1 MKRIAITVCA
11 LALAASTAFAA
22 KGDTWIGVQGG
33 IASPT
38 GDIGKEF
45 KLGYDGSIFG
55 TYGLTKDFGVGLEA
69 GYFANKAKDDINNGL
84 NTEFGVTGADAK
96 ISLIPITV
104 IGTYAIPMSDAKSMP
119 YVKLGLGMYLMKS
132 KIDGIPSPVDTSFT
146 KFGGNVQLGYNYEI
160 SPMYTIG
167 LNVAYHMVFAGDAIK
182 NDSGNNVN
190 PSFFTAGINLNWGMK
205 AKK

>member
-11 LALAASTAFAA
+11 LALAASTAFAE

-33 IASPT
+33 ISSPT
-38 GDIGKEF
+38 GDIGKTY
-45 KLGYDGSIFG
+45 KLGYDGSIYG
-55 TYGLTKDFGVGLEA
+55 TYGVTKDFGLGLEA
-69 GYFANKAKDDINNGL
+69 GYHAFKAKDDFNTTINNDL
-84 NTEFGVTGADAK
+84 GVTTADAK
-96 ISLIPITV
+96 FSMIPITV
-104 IGTYAIPMSDAKSMP
+104 IGTYAIPMSSPKSMP
-119 YVKLGLGMYLMKS
+119 YVKLGVGMYLMKA
-132 KIDGIPSPVDTSFT
+132 KIDGIPTPVDTSMT

-190 PSFFTAGINLNWGMK
+190 PSFFTAGINLTWGRK
-205 AKK
+205 ATK